1 MDADGDFKR
10 GKGKPVVIL
19 GAVLGLAGITTAL
32 VSLGVEKDAERMT
45 AEQAALEEKRILVLP
60 AKEQVAEFHKYAAS
74 PVSSHLKEESLKR
87 LAWAGDPL
95 GIELAIAA
103 LKDPEQKVRSMAA
116 TALTHYGLPGAEKAK
131 PALLGALAEAGPES
145 RPQIAW
151 ALVMLKEPTAFE
163 QIMKLYRSG
172 ELSGVQRLGGGRA
185 FQPERLVD
193 LVTVEQL
200 TALHKDESPAV
211 RQLVATVLS
220 RLGDAKHADVLIA
233 LVQDKDK
240 SVAYQAAPGLG
251 KIGDKRATEALI
263 GAMKGL
269 QGEERQAYLEALRD
283 GAGTAGLVAAL
294 ASVSTETK
302 TIEWH
307 QTEQIFGLIDKMA
320 DPSGADALAGYLETG
335 NPSPHWS
342 YRAGNALAAVGDVRA
357 VTPLATR
364 LRQDAQ
370 KIYTD
375 DTDYEQ
381 LLKRDN
387 KEQVVAA
394 RMIADLAVLNPD
406 KVQMI
411 REGAE
416 DALWSWLTARKVPSA
431 NGLRALTNIGST
443 LHHEQM
449 KSWANPPNPLP
460 LMGQQP
466 PMPDEWVIAQSALR
480 YLGALKQEDSFGLL
494 EKQLKRRPLDLDIS
508 QDALYGGGLAI
519 LGMTLKALGHGAADG
534 MNEWGDN
541 RGFEPLLKF
550 AENSKEH
557 ESARER
563 ACMALATVATD
574 ENMIKIAEKIQ
585 EYGGSDK
592 KQQTIR
598 ACFLETLVRRP
609 VPGTASA
616 LLPQLK
622 SATDLTLRHQV
633 ARAIGKAGLSPDVE
647 AQLFEMVKDEALRLD
662 AVLALMLGGSTETAA
677 RALASLAD
685 APRGDIDELQE
696 MWFDSF
702 GYWAI
707 EDLEKGHIA
716 RYVDNAAAAMRVEFK
731 DSPQDWVKVQL
742 TRQFDNLIF
751 DNGPHSF
758 TRVVLRGRLLQMA
771 QGNDA
776 APAAAAVRALHFM
789 GEQGALYAL
798 REGKGPAAALAAQ
811 AYHELVN
818 PRVTADV
825 RLIKRDKSE
834 DE

>member
-10 GKGKPVVIL
+10 GTGKPVVIV
-19 GAVLGLAGITTAL
+19 GVVLGLAAITTAL

-45 AEQAALEEKRILVLP
+45 ADQAALEEKRILVLP
-60 AKEQVAEFHKYAAS
+60 ASEQIGEFRKYAAS
-74 PVSSHLKEESLKR
+74 QTSSHLKEESLKR
-87 LAWAGDPL
+87 LAWAGDPA
-95 GIELAIAA
+95 GVELAIAA

-116 TALTHYGLPGAEKAK
+116 TALSHFGLPAAEKAK
-131 PALLGALAEAGPES
+131 PALLQALTEAGPES

-151 ALVMLKEPTAFE
+151 ALVILKEPAAFDE
-163 QIMKLYRSG
+163 ILKLYRSG

-193 LVTVEQL
+193 LVSVDQL
-200 TALHKDESPAV
+200 AALHKDDSPAV

-220 RLGDAKHADVLIA
+220 RLGDGKYTDTLIS
-233 LVQDKDK
+233 LVQDQDK
-240 SVAYQAAPGLG
+240 TVAYQAAPGLG
-251 KIGDKRATEALI
+251 KVNDKRALDALI
-263 GAMKGL
+263 AAMKGL
-269 QGEERQAYLEALRD
+269 VGDERQAYLEAVRD
-283 GAGTAGLVAAL
+283 GAGTSGLVAAL
-294 ASVSTETK
+294 GAVSAETK

-320 DPSGADALAGYLETG
+320 DPTGSDALAAYVANG
-335 NPSPHWS
+335 NPGPHWS
-342 YRAGNALAAVGDVRA
+342 YRAGKALASVGDLRGVA
-357 VTPLATR
+357 PLATR
-364 LRQDAQ
+364 LRQDSQ

-406 KVQMI
+406 KSEQI
-411 REGAE
+411 RVESE

-431 NGLRALTNIGST
+431 NGLRALTKIAST
-443 LHHEQM
+443 LHHKQM
-449 KSWANPPNPLP
+449 KAWANPTNPLP

-480 YLGALKQEDSFGLL
+480 FLGALKQEESWDVL

-534 MNEWGDN
+534 INEWGDN

-550 AENSKEH
+550 AENMKEH

-585 EYGGSDK
+585 EYGGDDK

-609 VPGTASA
+609 VPGTANA

-622 SATDLTLRHQV
+622 GATDLTLRHQV
-633 ARAIGKAGLSPDVE
+633 ARAIGKAGLSPEVE
-647 AQLFEMVKDEALRLD
+647 AQLFEMIKDEVLRLD
-662 AVLALMLGGSTETAA
+662 AVLALMLGGNAETAA

-685 APRGDIDELQE
+685 APRADIDELQE

-702 GYWAI
+702 GYWTI
-707 EDLEKGHIA
+707 DDLEQGHVA
-716 RYVDNAAAAMRVEFK
+716 RYVDNAAAARRVEFK
-731 DSPQDWVKVQL
+731 DSPQDWVGVQL
-742 TRQFDNLIF
+742 MRQFDNLVF

-758 TRVVLRGRLLQMA
+758 TRVVLRGRLFQMA
-771 QGNDA
+771 QGSDTKLA
-776 APAAAAVRALHFM
+776 ASAVRILHFM
-789 GEQGALYAL
+789 GEQGVLYAL
-798 REGKGPAAALAAQ
+798 RDSKGPIASLAAQ

-818 PRVTADV
+818 PLLTADV
-825 RLIKRDKSE
+825 RLIQRDKSE